1 MMTVNAFWFGFLMG
15 LIAFVVLGILIGIL
29 HRRNEDEIEP
39 ITIEELRQIIKE
51 EMDGEE
57 GKHDE

>member
-39 ITIEELRQIIKE
+39 VTIEELKDIIRE
-51 EMDGEE
+51 VNDE
-57 GKHDE
+57 GKHEE